1 MRASITGM
9 EVLEKED
16 MRNTYYGPSF
26 DSVPRIRKYAEKCR
40 IMQPAPANDLRNGPI
55 PAPSCMSGGASPAIK
70 ALTIPDLSERT
81 DDF

>member
-16 MRNTYYGPSF
+16 MRNTYYGPSL
-26 DSVPRIRKYAEKCR
+26 DSVPGIHKYAEKCR

-55 PAPSCMSGGASPAIK
+55 PAPSCTSCAADPAIK
-70 ALTIPDLSERT
+70 AITISDHTERT
-81 DDF
+81 DDV